1 MKSSEAV
8 SATSIPRPPPPKKKN
23 LTQETGGQHCLEFNL
38 A

>member
-8 SATSIPRPPPPKKKN
+8 SATSIPPPPKKKKN

>member
-8 SATSIPRPPPPKKKN
+8 SATSIPPPPKKKN

>member
-8 SATSIPRPPPPKKKN
+8 SATSIPPPKKKN
-23 LTQETGGQHCLEFNL
+23 LTQETGGQHCLDFNL